1 MSMKAEK
8 IERIHP
14 PIFPPRAAGQ
24 AVTPELIHAFLEEM
38 RKKGLRAGSVKT
50 YRAKLESLY
59 QELPQPKQIKP
70 GTLAKW
76 KEQLLAEGYAP
87 RTVNLSMSAANNL
100 LAWLGRRDLQLT
112 DMMELPDRALPELTR
127 KEYLRLLQT
136 ARILEDE
143 RVYLLIKVFA
153 TTGLNVQELSKLTVE
168 SVEEGRL
175 TVSPNGSKRLI
186 RLPAC
191 LQAELSHYIRRN
203 QIADGPVFRTRGGV
217 PLCRSV
223 VTKYIRDLCH
233 DARVDENKGNPRCLR
248 KLYLETQAG
257 IEANISL
264 LIEQAH
270 DRLLETEQ
278 LAIGW
283 TDDGVGG

>member
-1 MSMKAEK
+1 MKAAR

-14 PIFPPRAAGQ
+14 QIFPPRAAGQ
-24 AVTPELIHAFLEEM
+24 TVTPELIQAFLEEM
-38 RKKGLRAGSVKT
+38 REKGLLAGTIKT

-59 QELPQPKQIKP
+59 HDLPQPKQIKP
-70 GTLAKW
+70 DTLIKW
-76 KEQLLAEGYAP
+76 KERLLAEGYAP
-87 RTVNLSMSAANNL
+87 RTVNLSISAANNF

-112 DMMELPDRALPELTR
+112 NMMDLPDETTPELTR

-136 ARILEDE
+136 AGILEDE
-143 RVYLLIKVFA
+143 RVYLLTKVFA

-168 SVEEGRL
+168 SVKEGRL
-175 TVSPNGSKRLI
+175 TTAPNGSKRLI

-191 LQAELSHYIRRN
+191 LQAELSHYIRCN
-203 QIADGPVFRTRGGV
+203 QIADGPVFRTRGGA

-278 LAIGW
+278 LVIGW
-283 TDDGVGG
+283 LDDGPGG

>member
-1 MSMKAEK
+1 MSMKAAR
-8 IERIHP
+8 IERIYP
-14 PIFPPRAAGQ
+14 QIFPPRAAGQ
-24 AVTPELIHAFLEEM
+24 AITPELIHAFLEEM
-38 RKKGLRAGSVKT
+38 QEKGLLAGTIKT

-59 QELPQPKQIKP
+59 HDLPQPKQIKS
-70 GTLAKW
+70 GTLIKW
-76 KEQLLAEGYAP
+76 KERLLAEGYAP
-87 RTVNLSMSAANNL
+87 RTVNLSISAANNF
-100 LAWLGRRDLQLT
+100 LAWLGRRDLQLNSSM
-112 DMMELPDRALPELTR
+112 DLPDDALPELTR

-136 ARILEDE
+136 ARTLEDE
-143 RVYLLIKVFA
+143 RVYLLTKVFA

-168 SVEEGRL
+168 SVKEGRL
-175 TVSPNGSKRLI
+175 ITAPNGSKRLI

-191 LQAELSHYIRRN
+191 LQAELSHYIRCN
-203 QIADGPVFRTRGGV
+203 QIADGPVFRTRGGA

-248 KLYLETQAG
+248 KLYLETLAG
-257 IEANISL
+257 IEVNISL

-278 LAIGW
+278 LTIGW
-283 TDDGVGG
+283 PDDGPGG

>member
-1 MSMKAEK
+1 MKAAR
-8 IERIHP
+8 IERIYP

-24 AVTPELIHAFLEEM
+24 AITPELIHAFLEEM
-38 RKKGLRAGSVKT
+38 QEKGLLAGTIKT

-59 QELPQPKQIKP
+59 HDLPQPKQIKS
-70 GTLAKW
+70 GTLIKW
-76 KEQLLAEGYAP
+76 KERLLAEGYAP
-87 RTVNLSMSAANNL
+87 RTVNLSISAANNF

-112 DMMELPDRALPELTR
+112 NMMDLPDDTTPELTR

-143 RVYLLIKVFA
+143 RVYLLTKVFA

-168 SVEEGRL
+168 SVKEGRL
-175 TVSPNGSKRLI
+175 ITAPNGSKRLI

-191 LQAELSHYIRRN
+191 LQAELSHYIRCN
-203 QIADGPVFRTRGGV
+203 QIADGPVFRTRGGA

-270 DRLLETEQ
+270 DNLLETEQ

-283 TDDGVGG
+283 PDDGPGG

>member
-1 MSMKAEK
+1 MKAAR

-14 PIFPPRAAGQ
+14 QIFPPRVAGQ
-24 AVTPELIHAFLEEM
+24 TVTPELIQAFLEEM
-38 RKKGLRAGSVKT
+38 QEKGLQAGTIKA

-59 QELPQPKQIKP
+59 HDLPQPKQIKP
-70 GTLAKW
+70 DTLIKW
-76 KEQLLAEGYAP
+76 KERLLAEGYAP
-87 RTVNLSMSAANNL
+87 RTVNLSISAANNFF
-100 LAWLGRRDLQLT
+100 AWLGRRDLQLT
-112 DMMELPDRALPELTR
+112 NMMDLPDDTTPELTR

-143 RVYLLIKVFA
+143 RVYLLTKVFA
-153 TTGLNVQELSKLTVE
+153 TTGLNVQELSKLTAE
-168 SVEEGRL
+168 SVREGRL
-175 TVSPNGSKRLI
+175 TISPNRSKRLI

-191 LQAELSHYIRRN
+191 LQAELSHYIRCN
-203 QIADGPVFRTRGGV
+203 QIADGPVFRTRGGA

-248 KLYLETQAG
+248 KLYLETRAG
-257 IEANISL
+257 IEANISF

-270 DRLLETEQ
+270 DRLLEAEQ
-278 LAIGW
+278 LSIGW
-283 TDDGVGG
+283 PDDGLGR

>member
-1 MSMKAEK
+1 MSMKAAR
-8 IERIHP
+8 IERIYP
-14 PIFPPRAAGQ
+14 QIFPPRAESQ
-24 AVTPELIHAFLEEM
+24 AITPELIHAFLEEM
-38 RKKGLRAGSVKT
+38 QEKGLQAGTIKT

-59 QELPQPKQIKP
+59 HDLPQPKQIKP
-70 GTLAKW
+70 DTLIKW
-76 KEQLLAEGYAP
+76 KERLLAEGYAP
-87 RTVNLSMSAANNL
+87 RTVNLSISAANNFL
-100 LAWLGRRDLQLT
+100 SWLGRRDLQMT
-112 DMMELPDRALPELTR
+112 NMMDLPDDTTPELTR

-143 RVYLLIKVFA
+143 RVYLLTKVFA
-153 TTGLNVQELSKLTVE
+153 TTGLNVQELSKMTVE
-168 SVEEGRL
+168 SVREGRL
-175 TVSPNGSKRLI
+175 ITAPNGSKRLI
-186 RLPAC
+186 RLPPC
-191 LQAELSHYIRRN
+191 LQAELSHYIRCN
-203 QIADGPVFRTRGGV
+203 QIADGPVFRTRGGA

-270 DRLLETEQ
+270 DNLLETEQ

-283 TDDGVGG
+283 PDDGPGG

>member
-1 MSMKAEK
+1 MKAAR
-8 IERIHP
+8 IERIYP
-14 PIFPPRAAGQ
+14 QIFPPRAESQ
-24 AVTPELIHAFLEEM
+24 AITPELIHAFLEEM
-38 RKKGLRAGSVKT
+38 QEKGLQAGTIKT

-59 QELPQPKQIKP
+59 HDLPQPKQIKP
-70 GTLAKW
+70 DTLIKW
-76 KEQLLAEGYAP
+76 KERLLAEGYAP
-87 RTVNLSMSAANNL
+87 RTVNLSISAANNFL
-100 LAWLGRRDLQLT
+100 SWLGRRDLQMT
-112 DMMELPDRALPELTR
+112 NMMDLPDDTTPELTR

-143 RVYLLIKVFA
+143 RVYLLTKVFA
-153 TTGLNVQELSKLTVE
+153 TTGLNVQELSKMTVE
-168 SVEEGRL
+168 SVREGRL
-175 TVSPNGSKRLI
+175 ITAPNGSKRLI
-186 RLPAC
+186 RLPPC
-191 LQAELSHYIRRN
+191 LQAELSHYIRCN
-203 QIADGPVFRTRGGV
+203 QIADGPVFRTRGGA

-270 DRLLETEQ
+270 DNLLETEQ

-283 TDDGVGG
+283 PDDGPGG

>member
-1 MSMKAEK
+1 MKAAR
-8 IERIHP
+8 IERIYP
-14 PIFPPRAAGQ
+14 QIFPPRAAGQ
-24 AVTPELIHAFLEEM
+24 AITPELIHAFLEEM
-38 RKKGLRAGSVKT
+38 QEKGLLAGTIKT

-59 QELPQPKQIKP
+59 HDLPQPKQIKS
-70 GTLAKW
+70 GTLIKW
-76 KEQLLAEGYAP
+76 KERLLAEGYAP
-87 RTVNLSMSAANNL
+87 RTVNLSISAANNF
-100 LAWLGRRDLQLT
+100 LAWLGRRDLQLNSSM
-112 DMMELPDRALPELTR
+112 DLPDDALPELTR

-136 ARILEDE
+136 ARTLEDE
-143 RVYLLIKVFA
+143 RVYLLTKVFA

-168 SVEEGRL
+168 SVKEGRL
-175 TVSPNGSKRLI
+175 ITAPNGSKRLI

-191 LQAELSHYIRRN
+191 LQAELSHYIRCN
-203 QIADGPVFRTRGGV
+203 QIADGPVFRTRGGA

-248 KLYLETQAG
+248 KLYLETLAG
-257 IEANISL
+257 IEVNISL

-278 LAIGW
+278 LTIGW
-283 TDDGVGG
+283 PDDGPGG

>member
-1 MSMKAEK
+1 MKAAR
-8 IERIHP
+8 IERIYP
-14 PIFPPRAAGQ
+14 QIFPPRAAGQ
-24 AVTPELIHAFLEEM
+24 AITPELIHAFLEEM
-38 RKKGLRAGSVKT
+38 QEKGLLAGTIKT
-50 YRAKLESLY
+50 YRTKLESLY
-59 QELPQPKQIKP
+59 HDLPQPKQIKS
-70 GTLAKW
+70 GTLIKW
-76 KEQLLAEGYAP
+76 KERLLAEGYAP
-87 RTVNLSMSAANNL
+87 RTVNLSISAANNF

-112 DMMELPDRALPELTR
+112 SSMDLPDDALPELTR

-136 ARILEDE
+136 ARTLEDE
-143 RVYLLIKVFA
+143 RVYLLTKVFA

-168 SVEEGRL
+168 SVKEGRL
-175 TVSPNGSKRLI
+175 ITAPNGSKRLI

-191 LQAELSHYIRRN
+191 LQAELSHYIRCN
-203 QIADGPVFRTRGGV
+203 QIADGPVFRTRGGA

-248 KLYLETQAG
+248 KLYLETLAG
-257 IEANISL
+257 IEVNISL

-283 TDDGVGG
+283 PDDRPGG

>member
-1 MSMKAEK
+1 MKAEK
-8 IERIHP
+8 IERIYP

-76 KEQLLAEGYAP
+76 KQQLLAEGYAP
-87 RTVNLSMSAANNL
+87 RTVNLSISAANNF
-100 LAWLGRRDLQLT
+100 LAWLGRRDLRLT

-136 ARILEDE
+136 ARNLENE
-143 RVYLLIKVFA
+143 RSYLLIKVFA

-168 SVEEGRL
+168 SVREGRL
-175 TVSPNGSKRLI
+175 IVSPNGSKRLI

-191 LQAELSHYIRRN
+191 LQSELSHYIRCN

-217 PLCRSV
+217 ALCRSV

-233 DARVDENKGNPRCLR
+233 DARVDENQREPTLS
-248 KLYLETQAG
+248 E
-257 IEANISL
+257 EALSGDTGR
-264 LIEQAH
+264 H
-270 DRLLETEQ
+270 
-278 LAIGW
+278 
-283 TDDGVGG
+283 

>member
-1 MSMKAEK
+1 MKAAR

-14 PIFPPRAAGQ
+14 QIFPPRAAGQ
-24 AVTPELIHAFLEEM
+24 TVTPELIQAFLEEM
-38 RKKGLRAGSVKT
+38 REKGLLAGTIKT

-59 QELPQPKQIKP
+59 HDLPQPKQIKP
-70 GTLAKW
+70 DTLIKW
-76 KEQLLAEGYAP
+76 KERLLAEGYAP
-87 RTVNLSMSAANNL
+87 RTVNLSISAANNF

-112 DMMELPDRALPELTR
+112 NMMDLPDDTTPELTR

-143 RVYLLIKVFA
+143 RVYLLTKVFA

-168 SVEEGRL
+168 SVKEGRL
-175 TVSPNGSKRLI
+175 TTAPNGSKRLI

-191 LQAELSHYIRRN
+191 LQAELSHYIRCN
-203 QIADGPVFRTRGGV
+203 QIADGPVFRTRGGA

-257 IEANISL
+257 IEANIFL

-278 LAIGW
+278 LVIGW
-283 TDDGVGG
+283 LDDGPGG

>member
-1 MSMKAEK
+1 MKAAE
-8 IERIHP
+8 IERIYP
-14 PIFPPRAAGQ
+14 QIFPPRAAGQ
-24 AVTPELIHAFLEEM
+24 TVTPELIQAFLEEM
-38 RKKGLRAGSVKT
+38 REKGLLAGTIKT

-59 QELPQPKQIKP
+59 HDLPQPKQIKP
-70 GTLAKW
+70 DTLIKW

-87 RTVNLSMSAANNL
+87 RTVNLSISAANNF

-112 DMMELPDRALPELTR
+112 NMMDLPDDTTPELTR

-143 RVYLLIKVFA
+143 RVYLLTKVFA

-168 SVEEGRL
+168 SVKEGRL
-175 TVSPNGSKRLI
+175 TTAPNGSKRLI

-191 LQAELSHYIRRN
+191 LQAELSHYIRCN
-203 QIADGPVFRTRGGV
+203 QIADGPVFRTRGGA

-278 LAIGW
+278 LVIGW
-283 TDDGVGG
+283 LDDGPDG

>member
-1 MSMKAEK
+1 MKAK
-8 IERIHP
+8 QIERVNP

-24 AVTPELIHAFLEEM
+24 TVTPELIQMFLKEMEE
-38 RKKGLRAGSVKT
+38 KGLRAGTVKT
-50 YRAKLESLY
+50 YRKKLEILY
-59 QELPQPKQIKP
+59 HTLPQSKQIKP

-76 KEQLLAEGYAP
+76 KEQLLEEGYAP
-87 RTVNLSMSAANNL
+87 RTVNLSISAANNFL
-100 LAWLGRRDLQLT
+100 SWLGRRDLQMT
-112 DMMELPDRALPELTR
+112 NMMDLPDDALPELTR
-127 KEYLRLLQT
+127 NEYLRLLQT
-136 ARILEDE
+136 ARNLEDE
-143 RVYLLIKVFA
+143 RGYLLVKIFA
-153 TTGLNVQELSKLTVE
+153 TTGLNVQELPKLTVE
-168 SVEEGRL
+168 SVREGRL

-186 RLPAC
+186 QIPAC
-191 LQAELSHYIRRN
+191 LQAELSHYIRCN
-203 QIADGPVFRTRGGV
+203 QVASGSVFQTRGGT
-217 PLCRSV
+217 PLSRSV

-248 KLYLETQAG
+248 KLYLETRAG

-283 TDDGVGG
+283 PDDGVGG